1 MQIGG
6 IYKIKIREDI
16 KLKENTFYVNLYL
29 YFRTHGKT
37 NFKIIKTKF

>member
-1 MQIGG
+1 MDIGG

-16 KLKENTFYVNLYL
+16 KLKEKTFYVNVHL

-37 NFKIIKTKF
+37 NFKRIKTKF